1 MKIVGM
7 LIILVSFPAFMML
20 LRMGERY
27 RYWAFLALGALP
39 IVSSGLN
46 VDIAFYDL
54 GMWPG
59 HTKGIIVSLTDT
71 LAMAIAVHYSKLKP
85 SRVLTVVWLIYIA
98 LHIPGVFVAGYSTAS
113 FSYLWSLLRGFV
125 YFVACSVVF
134 MRGGFKPLVL
144 GLSVSIIINGID
156 TIINAASGQIQASG
170 ILGHRNYSGLVTNL
184 AVPTLLA
191 SLLSWRKAKVLALG
205 LAFAAVAAALGGS
218 RASVVLFGAS
228 VALTLLIAL
237 IVNPGKKTT
246 VVTVLAIFAAL
257 IMTPVVV
264 YKMNQRFN
272 ETGGG
277 FSLEEDGERAAFRRA
292 SRLMNID
299 YPFGVGLN
307 QYAVKSNAEGYAEEA
322 GVVWTTI
329 ANTAIV
335 HNSYVLVRTEGGHVA
350 LIGVFVMLGSLLS
363 ISAAIAMKKAATRS
377 ERLYAT
383 AVLISVSVL
392 ALHINYEWALVRIH
406 VIYALAFCSA
416 ILGSILDQKVK
427 RRSFTAANAN
437 AH

>member
-1 MKIVGM
+1 MKIVGV

-20 LRMGERY
+20 LGMGERY
-27 RYWAFLALGALP
+27 RYWAFVALGALP

-46 VDIAFYDL
+46 IDVAFYDL
-54 GMWPG
+54 AMWPG

-85 SRVLTVVWLIYIA
+85 SRALTVVWLIYLV

-113 FSYLWSLLRGFV
+113 LSYLWSLLRGFV
-125 YFVACSVVF
+125 YFFACSVVF

-144 GLSVSIIINGID
+144 GLSVSIMINGID

-184 AVPTLLA
+184 AVPTLFA
-191 SLLSWRKAKVLALG
+191 SLLSWRKVKVLALG
-205 LAFAAVAAALGGS
+205 LAFAAVTAALGGS
-218 RASVVLFGAS
+218 RASVALFGAS
-228 VALTLLIAL
+228 VALTLFIAL
-237 IVNPGKKTT
+237 IVKPGKKTT
-246 VVTVLAIFAAL
+246 VLTVMTILGAL
-257 IMTPVVV
+257 IMTPVVFH
-264 YKMNQRFN
+264 KMNQRFN

-277 FSLEEDGERAAFRRA
+277 FSFEEDGERLAFRRA
-292 SRLMNID
+292 SKLMNID

-307 QYAVKSNAEGYAEEA
+307 QYAVKSNAEGYAAEA

-363 ISAAIAMKKAATRS
+363 ISAAIAMKKAPTRS
-377 ERLYAT
+377 ERLYAA
-383 AVLISVSVL
+383 AVFISVSIL
-392 ALHINYEWALVRIH
+392 AIHINYEWAFVRIH
-406 VIYALAFCSA
+406 VIYALAFLSA
-416 ILGSILDQKVK
+416 ILSSILDQKVK
-427 RRSFTAANAN
+427 RRSFTAANTN
-437 AH
+437 MH